1 MPNSVL
7 VPVDGSNF
15 AEHALPY
22 ALGIARRTG
31 ATLHLALV
39 HVPVESVSP
48 HYPLADAMEA
58 HDEEQRDS
66 DTAYMEELAKRLEP
80 AGVEIRPALLRG
92 RVAGALERYIVEEE
106 LGLVVMTT
114 HGRGG
119 LQRAWLGSTADSLI
133 RHSMIPILLVRPAAE
148 TREIGSGSDVEIR
161 RALVALDGSETAEI
175 ALRDALELGITR
187 EAELMLLHV
196 LQPPV
201 AAASPY
207 LPHTI
212 QLTHDEMEARQAF
225 MQRYLDRLCEQNW
238 LKDRATRTR
247 AVVDYHPAPAIIE
260 ISEQVE
266 ADLIVL
272 GTHGRGGLRRMI
284 LGSVADKVI
293 RGTHRPVLVHRG
305 VGRIARMVYP
315 EARQSTS
322 EQAGFLSPP

>member
-39 HVPVESVSP
+39 HVPTDIVSP
-48 HYPLADAMEA
+48 SYPLADAMESREVEMRENDA
-58 HDEEQRDS
+58 
-66 DTAYMEELAKRLEP
+66 AYIEGLVDRLEP
-80 AGVEIRPALLRG
+80 SGLDITPALLRG
-92 RVAGALERYIVEEE
+92 RVAPALAEYVDEHEI
-106 LGLVVMTT
+106 GLVVMTT

-133 RHSMIPILLVRPAAE
+133 RHCMIPILLARPSEE
-148 TREIGSGSDVEIR
+148 TREIGPDSDHPIGSVL
-161 RALVALDGSETAEI
+161 AALDGSDTAETA
-175 ALRDALELGITR
+175 LHDAFELGITDD
-187 EAELMLLHV
+187 ASLILIHA

-212 QLTHDEMEARQAF
+212 QLTQDEMEAREEH
-225 MQRYLDRLCEQNW
+225 MKGYLEDVTAEDW
-238 LKDRATRTR
+238 LAGR
-247 AVVDYHPAPAIIE
+247 AVETRVRVDYHPAPAILE
-260 ISEQVE
+260 VAEEENV
-266 ADLIVL
+266 DLIAL
-272 GTHGRGGLRRMI
+272 GTHGRGGLRRLV

-305 VGRIARMVYP
+305 VGRIARLRKKDRSDAD
-315 EARQSTS
+315 ESS
-322 EQAGFLSPP
+322 